1 MINVI
6 VALILQAQKC
16 QLPLLLL
23 LVVLLILVV
32 LFQHL
37 KAIEMS

>member
-6 VALILQAQKC
+6 VALILQAQKR
-16 QLPLLLL
+16 QLPLLLVV
-23 LVVLLILVV
+23 VVLLILVV
-32 LFQHL
+32 LLQHL